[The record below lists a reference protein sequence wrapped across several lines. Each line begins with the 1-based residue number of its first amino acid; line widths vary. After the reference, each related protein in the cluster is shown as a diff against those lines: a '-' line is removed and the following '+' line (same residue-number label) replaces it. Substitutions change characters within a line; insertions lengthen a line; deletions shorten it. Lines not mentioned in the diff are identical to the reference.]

1 MYIQIKDLST
11 ISEIV
16 ELIKK
21 EIDIN
26 INLVKENKF
35 NIEVQKHFF
44 YLTNCLNLANNIKD
58 IDKLKKAIKEYK
70 EDYFTVLKKYKC

>member
-1 MYIQIKDLST
+1 MYIQIKNLST
-11 ISEIV
+11 INEIV

-21 EIDIN
+21 EIDN
-26 INLVKENKF
+26 NVNLVEENKF
-35 NIEVQKHFF
+35 NIDIQKHFF

-70 EDYFTVLKKYKC
+70 DDYFTVLKKYKC